1 LKNIV
6 RTVHRSGW
14 QMSSHVTGDAGVDA
28 VLDAIEA
35 SNADSPVA
43 PRRYNLIHAY
53 FPNEETAKRVA
64 RLGVVVDTQ
73 PAWFYK
79 DGDALLEALGPKR
92 MESFIGLQTWR
103 KAGAKVALNA
113 DHMQGFDPDT
123 SLNPYNPF
131 LAMQTAITRRT
142 ESGRVIGPQ
151 QKISRE
157 EALRMFTIDAA
168 WMSFDEPRKG
178 SIEVGKL
185 ADLAILTGDF
195 LATHESELN
204 KLRAEVT
211 IGGGRSVFER

>member
-1 LKNIV
+1 
-6 RTVHRSGW
+6 
-14 QMSSHVTGDAGVDA
+14 VTGDAGVDA

-53 FPNEETAKRVA
+53 FPNDETAKRVA

-79 DGDALLEALGPKR
+79 DGDALLDALGPQR
-92 MESFIGLQTWR
+92 MERFIGVQTWR
-103 KAGAKVALNA
+103 KGGAKVVLNA

-131 LAMQTAITRRT
+131 LAMQTAITRKT

-151 QKISRE
+151 QRITRE

-168 WMSFDEPRKG
+168 WMSFDETRKG

-185 ADLAILTGDF
+185 ADVAVLTGDF
-195 LATHESELN
+195 EKTPESNLN
-204 KLRAEVT
+204 KLRAQVT
-211 IGGGRSVFER
+211 IVGGRIVHQR